1 MRFIYLL
8 LLVIFV
14 INLLILLIGEVLGVN
29 LYKKYKKE
37 ILNFL
42 YKFLLMIL
50 SFYIALALIGLADV

>member
-1 MRFIYLL
+1 MRFIYLI

-42 YKFLLMIL
+42 YKFLLMTL

>member
-1 MRFIYLL
+1 MRFIYLIL
-8 LLVIFV
+8 IVIFV

-42 YKFLLMIL
+42 YKFLLMTL
-50 SFYIALALIGLADV
+50 SFYIALALIGLANV

>member
-1 MRFIYLL
+1 MRFVYLL

-14 INLLILLIGEVLGVN
+14 INLLILLIGEVLGVS

-42 YKFLLMIL
+42 YKFLLMTL

>member
-1 MRFIYLL
+1 MRFIYLIL
-8 LLVIFV
+8 IVIFV

-42 YKFLLMIL
+42 YKFLLMTL